1 MTYAWVKINN
11 TTMKQSSN
19 NIFKFPLSFGE
30 GLGVR
35 HLSPLRWSLS
45 LPNVGSWRGC
55 ILLILILCFT
65 TAPTQQAEAGIPI
78 VQIIKEAVKKVIKAV
93 DLMIQRLQNKTIGLQ
108 NAAKVLE
115 NKLSQLKLTEIAEWT
130 ERQRELYRKYYD
142 ELWKVRNTI
151 ATYQRIRQ
159 ILKRQEQIVE
169 EYRFTWRM
177 INQDKHFT
185 KSEIDYMYRVYTGIL
200 NESLYNLDQILLVIN
215 SFKTQM
221 TDAKRLEIINK
232 AGDQIEQNY
241 TDLKQFNNQ
250 NIQLSINRAKDEHE
264 VLVVKQLY
272 GLE

>member
-1 MTYAWVKINN
+1 MTFVQVK
-11 TTMKQSSN
+11 
-19 NIFKFPLSFGE
+19 FKAFFMNRIRRTFFIMMIGTITLTVAPVQRAESGIA
-30 GLGVR
+30 
-35 HLSPLRWSLS
+35 
-45 LPNVGSWRGC
+45 
-55 ILLILILCFT
+55 IL
-65 TAPTQQAEAGIPI
+65 E
-78 VQIIKEAVKKVIKAV
+78 IIRQGVKKVIKAV
-93 DLMIQRLQNKTIGLQ
+93 DLMIQRLQNKTIALQ

-115 NKLSQLKLTEIAEWT
+115 NKLSKLKLNEIAEWT
-130 ERQRELYRKYYD
+130 ERQRQLYKKYYD

-151 ATYQRIRQ
+151 AAYKRIKH
-159 ILKRQEQIVE
+159 ILERQEQIID

-185 KSEIDYMYRVYTGIL
+185 REEIDYMYRVYTGIL
-200 NESLYNLDQILLVIN
+200 NESVYNLDQILLVIN

-250 NIQLSINRAKDEHE
+250 NIQLSMNRAKDEHE
-264 VLVVKQLY
+264 VLVVKKLY